1 MQDAF
6 AQSRGDKPLVPTET
20 PLANVYAPARGAYG
34 GMRPSVTVYVA
45 ALGGTARA
53 RGFYSNLTRNP
64 SESGRSA
71 LATSLEDPGV
81 QL

>member
-6 AQSRGDKPLVPTET
+6 AQSRGDKPWVPTET

-45 ALGGTARA
+45 ALGGTAR
-53 RGFYSNLTRNP
+53 GFYSNLNP
-64 SESGRSA
+64 SGSGRSA
-71 LATSLEDPGV
+71 LATSREDPGV